1 MYFAIITNYTST
13 FAMELSVNDEIT
25 GKLQNHSFMSSIKSY
40 FTDNKNKI

>member
-25 GKLQNHSFMSSIKSY
+25 GKLQNHSFNFEKLLR
-40 FTDNKNKI
+40 